1 MIKVVL
7 ASDSTVTVAGKA
19 IVLQEV
25 LRKNQNLIYFNV
37 VKL

>member
-1 MIKVVL
+1 MIKVDL

-19 IVLQEV
+19 FLVQEV

>member
-7 ASDSTVTVAGKA
+7 ESDSTVTVASEV